1 MQTAKALK
9 LKVQIGQK
17 VAADRPRQ
25 SVFARAP
32 GIFAGPDPTTSKSG
46 SPYCYPDDL
55 RTAGT
60 AQNGTGNATMHD
72 TIGFPDPGVGH
83 SEVFKPHNSHWGVSS
98 FSQGEAG
105 VE

>member
-32 GIFAGPDPTTSKSG
+32 GIFAGPAIGATALQMLPDYPNSG
-46 SPYCYPDDL
+46 AWAVSLALC
-55 RTAGT
+55 G
-60 AQNGTGNATMHD
+60 
-72 TIGFPDPGVGH
+72 GFLGLLLMVRR
-83 SEVFKPHNSHWGVSS
+83 FRCT
-98 FSQGEAG
+98 
-105 VE
+105 